1 MTIFLSEPHDRI
13 IIKKFRKSGPN
24 MEDLLS
30 FITGSLKQKGITVNE
45 FCEQIGISRQKFY
58 RFVKEPRRFT
68 EDNLRAMQDVLGLKE
83 SESAAFSA
91 LFHTRQPGTGDLDL
105 SVYNPLIADLF
116 KRRPSEELL
125 VNMYNIEYIDSS
137 GSSAFQSTDTIA
149 RILSE
154 PSCREIKPE
163 HAHDLSGTGT
173 GAHHEYLFTIY
184 NCTPSEGERP
194 DMPYIASRKSLLTIA
209 RIIKELEEVL
219 LPSDEAGIHVRHYLS
234 ESQRKKMLIQDL
246 EDKEATRFN
255 LLLLNCI
262 LPLLSSVEDYKIS
275 KAAISRHY
283 WTDHSNFCL
292 IEHKYTATCE
302 DTPAVCSKGAVPNK
316 QEYTEYYILLFSDSG
331 ECSACR
337 LGSLEVSHIFRFL
350 SIDTRDKVGPL
361 ADAYAPENP
370 NQHFYEMDR
379 RAKYVMIHPD
389 PGFDGIPKEMWMA
402 LYDIVQ
408 GSSRKDYFEG
418 MFRKLIDPYGQYAFL
433 GFSELAEAAMNTLE
447 QRASLSRN
455 NGKIVICHPEGLQN
469 FARTGIISDLISDSE
484 DYVGMTGSGT
494 PLRFPAPM
502 VRNLLLMIR
511 ANIMSRQTASVQDPE
526 KAEGLSYYVLH
537 PQVPYPEI
545 SYVIYKDLGVA
556 PIYNRGHN
564 RNRISN
570 EFQNTAIGTLL
581 YNYVFDTMLRNR
593 GNELDSW
600 VLKDEHAIALID
612 KLLLEVEEDK
622 A

>member
-1 MTIFLSEPHDRI
+1 MTIFLSELHDRI

-30 FITGSLKQKGITVNE
+30 FITGSLKQKGITVND

-83 SESAAFSA
+83 FESAAFSA
-91 LFHTRQPGTGDLDL
+91 FFHTRQPGTADLDL

-137 GSSAFQSTDTIA
+137 GSSTIQSTDTIA

-154 PSCREIKPE
+154 PCCREVRPG
-163 HAHDLSGTGT
+163 HAQDLPGKGT
-173 GAHHEYLFTIY
+173 GAHHEYSFTIY
-184 NCTPSEGERP
+184 NCTPSEGERH

-209 RIIKELEEVL
+209 RIIKVLEETL
-219 LPSDEAGIHVRHYLS
+219 LSSDEAGIHVRHYLS
-234 ESQRKKMLIQDL
+234 ESQRKKMLIQNL

-262 LPLLSSVEDYKIS
+262 LPLLSNVEDYKIS
-275 KAAISRHY
+275 KAAVSRHY

-292 IEHKYTATCE
+292 IEHKYITAGA
-302 DTPAVCSKGAVPNK
+302 DAPAANGSNLAPSG

-350 SIDTRDKVGPL
+350 CIDTRDKVGPL

-379 RAKYVMIHPD
+379 RAKQVMIHPD
-389 PGFDGIPKEMWMA
+389 PGFDGIPKEMWMV

-408 GSSRKDYFEG
+408 ESSRKDYFEG

-433 GFSELAEAAMNTLE
+433 DFSELAEAAINTLE
-447 QRASLSRN
+447 QRSAFGMS
-455 NGKIVICHPEGLQN
+455 NGKIVICHPEGLRN

-502 VRNLLLMIR
+502 VRNLLLLIR
-511 ANIMSRQTASVQDPE
+511 SNIMSRQTSSVREPE
-526 KAEGLSYYVLH
+526 RSDGLSYYILH
-537 PQVPYPEI
+537 PQVPYPEV
-545 SYVIYKDLGVA
+545 SYIIYRDLGVA

-581 YNYVFDTMLRNR
+581 YNYVVGTMLRNR

-612 KLLLEVEEDK
+612 KLLLEVEEDN

>member
-1 MTIFLSEPHDRI
+1 
-13 IIKKFRKSGPN
+13 

-83 SESAAFSA
+83 SETSAFSA
-91 LFHTRQPGTGDLDL
+91 LFHTRQSGTADLDL

-116 KRRPSEELL
+116 KRRPSEEMS
-125 VNMYNIEYIDSS
+125 VNMYNIEYIDAS
-137 GSSAFQSTDTIA
+137 GSSAMQSPDTVA
-149 RILSE
+149 RILAG
-154 PSCREIKPE
+154 PCCREAGP
-163 HAHDLSGTGT
+163 
-173 GAHHEYLFTIY
+173 HHEYSFTIY
-184 NCTPSEGERP
+184 NCTPSEDGRP
-194 DMPYIASRKSLLTIA
+194 DMPFIASRKSLLTIA
-209 RIIKELEEVL
+209 RIIKVLEEIL

-234 ESQRKKMLIQDL
+234 ESQRKKMLIQNL

-262 LPLLSSVEDYKIS
+262 LPLLSTVEDYKIS
-275 KAAISRHY
+275 KTAVSRHY
-283 WTDHSNFCL
+283 WTNHSNFCL
-292 IEHKYTATCE
+292 VEHKYSNAGAN
-302 DTPAVCSKGAVPNK
+302 TPAACENHLVPIGK
-316 QEYTEYYILLFSDSG
+316 ECTEYYILLFSNSG
-331 ECSACR
+331 ECSVCR
-337 LGSLEVSHIFRFL
+337 LGNQEVSHIFRFL
-350 SIDTRDKVGPL
+350 SIDTRDKIGPL

-370 NQHFYEMDR
+370 NQHFYEMDQ
-379 RAKYVMIHPD
+379 RAKYAAIHPD
-389 PGFDGIPKEMWMA
+389 PGFDAIPREMWKA
-402 LYDIVQ
+402 LYDIAQ

-433 GFSELAEAAMNTLE
+433 SFSELADAAMNTLE
-447 QRASLSRN
+447 QREALSRSS
-455 NGKIVICHPEGLQN
+455 GKIVICHPEGLRN
-469 FARTGIISDLISDSE
+469 LARTGIISDLISDSE

-494 PLRFPAPM
+494 PLRFPAAM

-511 ANIMSRQTASVQDPE
+511 SNIANRQISSVREPE
-526 KAEGLSYYVLH
+526 SSEGLSYYVLH

-545 SYVIYKDLGVA
+545 SYIIYKDLGVA

-570 EFQNTAIGTLL
+570 EFQNSAIGTLL
-581 YNYVFDTMLRNR
+581 YNYVVDTMLRNR